1 MAFTAFRNTA
11 NSGSMTLENRTDDAI
26 HTYKKKFP
34 YRLHQLI
41 DQAETDGYS
50 HIISWLPGQNAFKVH
65 LPKDFADHILPMYFA
80 TKTYKSFQRNLN
92 LWGFTVVPKGEKR
105 GVLSHPLFLKGK
117 PELCRLMRRSRS
129 QMNREGQTPIAPSMA
144 KAILKAP
151 PASPPLPTPLA
162 ALQPSLQS
170 LMFTL
175 SSQLKDHSSVP
186 NLNVLRALQLS
197 MHAPFLEIQ
206 NQILASQQGNIVQ
219 NNFQAFFD
227 LIGMLHMM
235 DQASK
240 INRSAMPHRF

>member
-1 MAFTAFRNTA
+1 
-11 NSGSMTLENRTDDAI
+11 
-26 HTYKKKFP
+26 
-34 YRLHQLI
+34 
-41 DQAETDGYS
+41 
-50 HIISWLPGQNAFKVH
+50 
-65 LPKDFADHILPMYFA
+65 
-80 TKTYKSFQRNLN
+80 
-92 LWGFTVVPKGEKR
+92 
-105 GVLSHPLFLKGK
+105 
-117 PELCRLMRRSRS
+117 
-129 QMNREGQTPIAPSMA
+129 MNREGQTPIAPSMA

-206 NQILASQQGNIVQ
+206 NQILASQQGNILQ